1 MAYFFSFIIPTLNE
15 EKFLPRLLSDLK
27 NQKEKNFEVII
38 VDGLSDDK
46 TKEIAKKDWQIPI
59 NFFETEKR
67 NVSFQRNL
75 GAKKA
80 KGKYLIFLDAD
91 SRVYKNFTQNLKK
104 IINKKKGLV
113 FLPSLVP
120 EKKEPQIDLIFK
132 LINFFV
138 EISQSFSK
146 PFSAGGSIIIDK
158 NFFEKIGGFD
168 EDTYLA
174 EDHNLIY
181 KATLWGVKAK
191 FLSKIKVKFS
201 LRRLKKEGE
210 LKLFYKYL
218 YASVYFLTK
227 GKIDKKI
234 FPYPMGGQVYENIKD
249 VSFSSNLKK
258 YLRKIRLFFIKYLS

>member
-38 VDGLSDDK
+38 VDGLSEDK
-46 TKEIAKKDWQIPI
+46 TKEIAKKNWQIPI
-59 NFFETEKR
+59 NFFESEKR

-80 KGKYLIFLDAD
+80 KGEYLIFLDAD

-120 EKKEPQIDLIFK
+120 EKKEPQLDLIFK

-138 EISQSFSK
+138 EISQSFPK

-181 KATLWGVKAK
+181 KATFWGVKAK

-218 YASVYFLTK
+218 YASLYFLTK
-227 GKIDKKI
+227 GKVDKKI
-234 FPYPMGGQVYENIKD
+234 FSYSMGGQEYENLKD
-249 VSFSSNLKK
+249 VSVAGNLQR
-258 YLRKIRLFFIKYLS
+258 YLRKIRRFFIKYLS

>member
-1 MAYFFSFIIPTLNE
+1 MAYLFSIIIPTLNE
-15 EKFLPRLLSDLK
+15 EKFLPRLLFDLK

-38 VDGLSDDK
+38 VDALSEDK
-46 TKEIAKKDWQIPI
+46 TPEIVKKDWQIPI
-59 NFFETEKR
+59 NFFRSEKR

-80 KGKYLIFLDAD
+80 KGEYLIFLDAD
-91 SRVYKNFTQNLKK
+91 TRVYKNFTQNLKK
-104 IINKKKGLV
+104 VINKKKGLI
-113 FLPSLVP
+113 FIPSLIP
-120 EKKEPQIDLIFK
+120 EKKEPQIDLVFK
-132 LINFFV
+132 LINFFI

-146 PFSAGGSIIIDK
+146 PFSAGSSIIIDK

-168 EDTYLA
+168 EDVYLA

-234 FPYPMGGQVYENIKD
+234 FPYPMGGHEYNNKKN
-249 VSFSSNLKK
+249 VSFSFNLKK